1 MNQANKN
8 TTQSTLLRLV
18 GWVLLVSAGFALY
31 AGFLSPMNR
40 SRHDFGDRA
49 GGAVLLAVL
58 FGAPGAYLMYRASK
72 ASPNRDNGTSDSG
85 QG

>member
-1 MNQANKN
+1 MNQANKH

-18 GWVLLVSAGFALY
+18 GGILLASAAFALY

-40 SRHDFGDRA
+40 SRHDFGDLA
-49 GGAVLLAVL
+49 GGAVLLALL
-58 FGAPGAYLMYRASK
+58 FGVPGAYLMYRASK
-72 ASPNRDNGTSDSG
+72 ASENRDNGTRDSG

>member
-1 MNQANKN
+1 MNQSSKSA
-8 TTQSTLLRLV
+8 LLHLG
-18 GWVLLVSAGFALY
+18 GWVLLASAAFALY

-40 SRHDFGDRA
+40 SRAGSGARA
-49 GGAVLLAVL
+49 GGAVMLAVL

-72 ASPNRDNGTSDSG
+72 ARQDNDGGANDSG